1 MMVKVFQSNANGK
14 IEFTRAEL
22 EKLLNEVYNAGH
34 DAGYSEGKSNQWT
47 WTSPYSSTSTS
58 TINSTNSTGHSSTV
72 IDDLTCNGATEAV
85 KVTAEY
91 RAESEE
97 EAKQMNEDFKK
108 EARDQGYILTSF
120 AYTKKE
126 KKSKGEII
134 DDGYLVKVV
143 KTYGGFWDG

>member
-1 MMVKVFQSNANGK
+1 MR
-14 IEFTRAEL
+14 IL
-22 EKLLNEVYNAGH
+22 
-34 DAGYSEGKSNQWT
+34 
-47 WTSPYSSTSTS
+47 
-58 TINSTNSTGHSSTV
+58 
-72 IDDLTCNGATEAV
+72 

-126 KKSKGEII
+126 KKSKGDII

-143 KTYGGFWDG
+143 KTYGGFWDGLDN

>member
-1 MMVKVFQSNANGK
+1 M
-14 IEFTRAEL
+14 R
-22 EKLLNEVYNAGH
+22 KL
-34 DAGYSEGKSNQWT
+34 
-47 WTSPYSSTSTS
+47 
-58 TINSTNSTGHSSTV
+58 
-72 IDDLTCNGATEAV
+72 

-97 EAKQMNEDFKK
+97 EAKQMNEDFKSEAK
-108 EARDQGYILTSF
+108 EKGYILNSF

-143 KTYGGFWDG
+143 KIYGGFWDGLDC

>member
-1 MMVKVFQSNANGK
+1 M
-14 IEFTRAEL
+14 
-22 EKLLNEVYNAGH
+22 
-34 DAGYSEGKSNQWT
+34 
-47 WTSPYSSTSTS
+47 
-58 TINSTNSTGHSSTV
+58 TI
-72 IDDLTCNGATEAV
+72 L

-97 EAKQMNEDFKK
+97 EAKQMNEDFKR
-108 EARDQGYILTSF
+108 EARDQGYILNSF

-143 KTYGGFWDG
+143 KVYGGFWDGLDN

>member
-1 MMVKVFQSNANGK
+1 M
-14 IEFTRAEL
+14 R
-22 EKLLNEVYNAGH
+22 LL
-34 DAGYSEGKSNQWT
+34 
-47 WTSPYSSTSTS
+47 
-58 TINSTNSTGHSSTV
+58 
-72 IDDLTCNGATEAV
+72 

-97 EAKQMNEDFKK
+97 EAKQMNEDFKSEAK
-108 EARDQGYILTSF
+108 EKGYVLNSF

-143 KTYGGFWDG
+143 KVYGGFWDGLGD